1 LKKLKQGVMDE
12 DEYEK
17 LTGFADTDGEGSSD
31 SDMSDLDERKE
42 RGNKAQKK
50 LKQWGKSTGG
60 SRRKFEGKSKMRSI
74 WR

>member
-50 LKQWGKSTGG
+50 LKQ
-60 SRRKFEGKSKMRSI
+60 
-74 WR
+74 